1 MSSSITQLTQTIES
15 LSLNDQ
21 KELYAWLDAHRAKA
35 WDEQIERD
43 SLTGKLDYL
52 VEEARA
58 DYRAGRCRPLDDV
71 INDKS

>member
-1 MSSSITQLTQTIES
+1 MSTVVAQITKTIEALPPS
-15 LSLNDQ
+15 EQ
-21 KELYAWLDAHRAKA
+21 EELFAWLDAHRARI
-35 WDEQIERD
+35 WDEQIEGD
-43 SLTGKLDYL
+43 SLAGKLDFL